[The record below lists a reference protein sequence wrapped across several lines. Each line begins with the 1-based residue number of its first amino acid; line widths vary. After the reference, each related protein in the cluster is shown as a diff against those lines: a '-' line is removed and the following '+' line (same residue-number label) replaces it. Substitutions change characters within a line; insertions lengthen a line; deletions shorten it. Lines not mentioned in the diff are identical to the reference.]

1 MDDLEDLIEVNT
13 MALSSMP
20 QEEQKISL
28 QGSLTSHRGQLN
40 LRFGKTEEGVKWLKK
55 SYEIRSRDVPLKPLE
70 SAWAAD
76 NLAAGLG
83 SINDFTEALKWC
95 EIARDHY
102 LDGTN
107 QQKNGSEESDPTLMI
122 NTAANLF
129 RSGQPARAKALL
141 NAALKQIE
149 SEKPYDWY
157 RASE

>member
-1 MDDLEDLIEVNT
+1 
-13 MALSSMP
+13 MAIGSVP
-20 QEEQKISL
+20 REEQTISL

-55 SYEIRSRDVPLKPLE
+55 SYEIRSRDVPLKALE
-70 SAWAAD
+70 LAWAAD

-102 LDGTN
+102 LDGTG
-107 QQKNGSEESDPTLMI
+107 QQKNGSEESRPTLMI
-122 NTAANLF
+122 NTATNLF
-129 RSGQPARAKALL
+129 RSGQPKKAKALL
-141 NAALKQIE
+141 KEALDQID
-149 SEKPYDWY
+149 SKKPYDWY